1 MKHSGKI
8 WDWLA
13 LIVTALILLLFS
25 LRINNV
31 IVCSYF
37 YVFLPAIIYIS
48 IIFGI
53 LIFVIFYTIVNSCIY
68 YLKKRKNKEK

>member
-13 LIVTALILLLFS
+13 IIATALVLLLLS
-25 LRINNV
+25 LRINDV

-37 YVFLPAIIYIS
+37 YVFLPAIIYIA

-53 LIFVIFYTIVNSCIY
+53 LIFAILYVIVSDCID